1 MEVIQQAIEKIKE
14 EMEKDKNPYTTVIG
28 NYVLKN
34 IEVNKPSAEKIVEG
48 KKNISGSL
56 EAMKKEAQKVAKNG
70 VGILTDEEGF
80 AIVAKYFEF
89 EGVQSSV
96 EDVQIKA
103 EVIDFPKKEIVQNTT
118 SRPQNGFSASLDEFI

>member
-34 IEVNKPSAEKIVEG
+34 IEVNKPSAEKIVEC
-48 KKNISGSL
+48 KKTISGSL

-96 EDVQIKA
+96 DDVQTKA
-103 EVIDFPKKEIVQNTT
+103 EIIDFPKKEVAENKAN
-118 SRPQNGFSASLDEFI
+118 RPQDGFSANLDEFI